1 MDKASAIELLEFIL
15 ESIRLI
21 KGRFKVISSADSFLD
36 NDENIEKLDSISMRL
51 QSIGEALKNLYKR
64 ENELLLKAGSKDYWS
79 EVIKTRD
86 FISHHYI
93 DLDAEIVFDIC
104 KNELQ
109 TLESKIIEIKKII
122 NS

>member
-1 MDKASAIELLEFIL
+1 MDKASTLELLEFIL

-21 KGRFKVISSADSFLD
+21 KSRFKVISSADSFLD

-64 ENELLLKAGSKDYWS
+64 ENELLLKAGSRDYWS

-104 KNELQ
+104 ENELQ
-109 TLESKIIEIKKII
+109 TLESKIIELKKIT